1 MILTLLNSPS
11 SEDWAEVK
19 RRALI
24 TMYGKGLRAS
34 YPEPDSEWKEA
45 ILLARHSPIRYLQFS
60 YLIQDIPSNISTHLA
75 RHTHSVPYISSLR
88 NDRQD
93 AMDGDK
99 APRDTPVNMIYDVN
113 AEELITIANKR
124 LCNKASAKTREV
136 VQEICNLAVKA
147 VPELKSSLV
156 PMCIRNG
163 GICYEM
169 FGCGK
174 CPKYADKSHNDT
186 TDSDK

>member
-1 MILTLLNSPS
+1 MQVRLLKIPTA
-11 SEDWAEVK
+11 EDWAEVK

-24 TMYGKGLRAS
+24 TMYGKGLRDS
-34 YPEPDSEWKEA
+34 YPEPDSAWKEA

-60 YLIQDIPSNISTHLA
+60 FLIQDIPSNVSTHLA
-75 RHTHSVPYISSLR
+75 RHVHSVPYISSLR

-93 AMDGDK
+93 AIDGDK

-124 LCNKASAKTREV
+124 LCGKASAKTREV
-136 VQEICNLAVKA
+136 VQEMCNLAVKA
-147 VPELKSSLV
+147 VPELESSLV

-169 FGCGK
+169 YGCGK
-174 CPKYADKSHNDT
+174 CQKFGGN
-186 TDSDK
+186 